1 MRFFDRRSGDS
12 PGSPGPTASNR
23 ACFVFAMIDF
33 LRVRGRFRLPGRPP
47 RRCPSTITT
56 LFVVACFGC
65 VTGAGQAD
73 GGSPVK
79 TIEIPLQL
87 ETGGSLRGAV
97 LDHNDEAIV
106 VEAEGRPFV
115 FGWDEIE
122 TASAFAARRA
132 LLAMERGGRE
142 NLTPTDHFELGLFAL
157 DRDRFSAAQRS
168 FGQARTVDPDLAPAI
183 ERALDQYRQRRRA
196 AAHEPEDDA
205 AAGDLD
211 DEVESDQSGPDGDSK
226 SGFAP
231 LPRGDG
237 LTPLPPE
244 DRERVM
250 EIYHGFGDSVRENI
264 CGNLK
269 LIETEHFLIWT
280 DWGGYDRDRLGPWC
294 EAMFEK
300 LRRQFRL
307 PADDRVFLA
316 KCPIFCWQSMARFRR
331 FARMYDSFEADNAI
345 GYTRS
350 MEATGHVHVVL
361 LRQGRSPADYD
372 RFAATLV
379 HEGTHAFVH
388 RLYSTRLIPHWV
400 NEGLAEWVSEK
411 VLGERC
417 PAGEKADLLAR
428 QYVRFDW
435 PIEGF
440 LASSAPLAV
449 EQYPLAHS
457 VVWFL
462 LDRDEDAFIGLVRS
476 LKEGKM
482 ITQALADNYDGLTL
496 AGLDRAWREWA
507 SRRDATNVPDW
518 TDDG

>member
-1 MRFFDRRSGDS
+1 MRFFDR
-12 PGSPGPTASNR
+12 PT
-23 ACFVFAMIDF
+23 
-33 LRVRGRFRLPGRPP
+33 GP
-47 RRCPSTITT
+47 RRGPRIPAPT
-56 LFVVACFGC
+56 LEHSAIAVRDRQANRLRIRVLRFSWPPCRPYRVLLSALV
-65 VTGAGQAD
+65 GAWCAALHVHAD
-73 GGSPVK
+73 DEMTKK
-79 TIEIPLQL
+79 TIEVPLRL

-115 FGWDEIE
+115 FAWNEIE
-122 TASAFAARRA
+122 TASAFAARREVM
-132 LLAMERGGRE
+132 AMERGGRE
-142 NLTPTDHFELGLFAL
+142 NLTAADHYELGLFAL

-168 FGQARTVDPDLAPAI
+168 FGSARSLDPEFASMI
-183 ERALDQYRQRRRA
+183 ERAIDAYRQRRRA
-196 AAHEPEDDA
+196 AANESDNDA
-205 AAGDLD
+205 STADLD
-211 DEVESDQSGPDGDSK
+211 DNDSADAGDGNDGSTSDL
-226 SGFAP
+226 AP

-250 EIYHGFGDSVRENI
+250 AIYHGFGDSVRENI
-264 CGNLK
+264 CANLK

-294 EAMFEK
+294 EAMFDK
-300 LRRQFRL
+300 LREQFRL

-331 FARMYDSFEADNAI
+331 FARLYDGFEADNAI

-350 MEATGHVHVVL
+350 MESTGHVHVVL

-400 NEGLAEWVSEK
+400 NEGLAEWVSEI
-411 VLGERC
+411 VLDDRS
-417 PAGEKADLLAR
+417 PAGEKAELLAR

-457 VVWFL
+457 VVSFL
-462 LDRDEDAFIGLVRS
+462 LERDEDAFIGLVRS

-496 AGLDRAWREWA
+496 GGLEESWRAWVGE
-507 SRRDATNVPDW
+507 RDATSVPDW
-518 TDDG
+518 SNVD